1 MPTDNA
7 EDQTAGDSSPAETQ
21 PEAEETPPP
30 APDPPTDPPV
40 DDSNAA
46 QTDESAE
53 ANSNPPAENAG
64 ADESTVSGSSCLL
77 RQLFELTCISFVKPE
92 EQSPPAETSEPNP
105 PPEGDSTP
113 PSAPDAEGDGGKQE
127 PKTDDDGDF
136 DPVEPDP
143 EQSNAN
149 DASAPSGDAE
159 VPQDG
164 GPQNEVD
171 ESSSGPEKVAEAP
184 GEASPVT
191 GDAAETQEPTADPP
205 QPSG

>member
-7 EDQTAGDSSPAETQ
+7 EDQTAGDSNPAETQ
-21 PEAEETPPP
+21 PEAEETPSP

-46 QTDESAE
+46 QTDESTE
-53 ANSNPPAENAG
+53 ANSNPPAENA
-64 ADESTVSGSSCLL
+64 AANESTVSKPSCLL
-77 RQLFELTCISFVKPE
+77 RQLFELTCNSFVKPE
-92 EQSPPAETSEPNP
+92 EQSPPAEKSEPDP
-105 PPEGDSTP
+105 PLEGDSAP

-164 GPQNEVD
+164 GPQDEVD
-171 ESSSGPEKVAEAP
+171 ESSSGP
-184 GEASPVT
+184 GPVT